1 MIYGGMDPGNKGA
14 IVAMDHNRV
23 TVYQSDIPLLNIG
36 KGKKNKWVIDPVGLM
51 KRLREVRDFAAAHN
65 EALFFVLEKA
75 QTMAPGGGGRSPA
88 SPRSMFQY
96 GRGYGMMEMALIA
109 LEIPHETIHPRTWG
123 AKILK
128 GVEGGD
134 TKSRAILRVQRA
146 VPSLDL
152 TPGAKRVPQDGL
164 ADAGCMCLYGMV
176 LRPVAGVAIPE
187 PEPPKPVLGLPPGPP
202 RRAPPPPPAKQ

>member
-14 IVAMDHNRV
+14 IVAMDHNRE

-51 KRLREVRDFAAAHN
+51 NRLRDVRDLAA
-65 EALFFVLEKA
+65 ERGERLFFVLEKA

-123 AKILK
+123 SKILK
-128 GVEGGD
+128 GVEGKD
-134 TKSRAILRVQRA
+134 TKARAILRIQRA

-152 TPGAKRVPQDGL
+152 TPGRKRVPQDGL
-164 ADAGCMCLYGMV
+164 ADAGCMCLYGMT
-176 LRPVAGVAIPE
+176 LHSILIPVAPAPG
-187 PEPPKPVLGLPPGPP
+187 PVTGLPPGPP
-202 RRAPPPPPAKQ
+202 TRLPGTADRR